1 MQIKLNML
9 RVLLFLFVFQGEES
23 KAIKCFQC
31 NSKKDEDCTI
41 NGANIKHLKSCPASQ
56 RFCRKV
62 VYIYYFMDSQERV
75 IVREC
80 AKWRN
85 ADTECYR
92 GRYSRDSYQL
102 VCECH
107 GVGCNRSA
115 RSSLRT
121 TVLLYILCQL
131 VLLVLS
137 PT

>member
-1 MQIKLNML
+1 MENKNINAYLDIF
-9 RVLLFLFVFQGEES
+9 FLSIILPDYFYGFS
-23 KAIKCFQC
+23 
-31 NSKKDEDCTI
+31 D
-41 NGANIKHLKSCPASQ
+41 
-56 RFCRKV
+56 
-62 VYIYYFMDSQERV
+62 YFMDSQERV